1 MRQDLTTPPMIEMSM
16 EWVKIDMAEITLARC
31 SLAAV

>member
-1 MRQDLTTPPMIEMSM
+1 MIEMSM